1 MKSNEICEGEM
12 FPILREVKETLEER
26 ARMYGAPEDSFDR
39 ISKMWAAY
47 KGCDFSRNDVVIMM
61 ILLKVAREAFQH
73 KRDNFVDIIGYA
85 AHAGNFAKDEGTE
98 FNEAFE
104 EAAQEETVNLD
115 DDDPA
120 TEVVINEPLKKVIEQ
135 MRQRESERRQ
145 REVPPWQ
152 PKTTREVMLWT
163 QPYIGDPIYPPVMY
177 SSNTGILDDIF
188 KDLLSR
194 HK

>member
-1 MKSNEICEGEM
+1 
-12 FPILREVKETLEER
+12 
-26 ARMYGAPEDSFDR
+26 
-39 ISKMWAAY
+39 MWAAY

-98 FNEAFE
+98 FNELLRRRRRRKRLILM
-104 EAAQEETVNLD
+104 TTTLLRKLLSTSRLRRSLNRCDNVRVNVG
-115 DDDPA
+115 
-120 TEVVINEPLKKVIEQ
+120 T
-135 MRQRESERRQ
+135 

-188 KDLLSR
+188 KDLLIQ